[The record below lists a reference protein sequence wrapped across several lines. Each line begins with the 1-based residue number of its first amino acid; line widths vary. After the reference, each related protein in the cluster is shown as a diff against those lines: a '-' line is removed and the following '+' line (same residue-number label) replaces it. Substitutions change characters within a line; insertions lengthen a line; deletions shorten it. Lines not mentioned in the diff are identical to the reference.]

1 MNCKHC
7 NIQLPPDAVF
17 CPNCGE
23 RRSEGSERNES
34 VSAASAEN
42 VAAVRSASAAGFETH
57 IAFAYAITALSIT
70 GCGAIVNTV
79 LGIGAII
86 SANQAENHFRSSDR
100 SRAQECA
107 NRARTLCLAAVC
119 FLIFQLFFA
128 FLAGLLMLIASR
140 YGS

>member
-1 MNCKHC
+1 MICKHC
-7 NIQLPPDAVF
+7 NIQLPPDAIF
-17 CPNCGE
+17 CPNCGK
-23 RRSEGSERNES
+23 RCSEDKERN
-34 VSAASAEN
+34 AAA
-42 VAAVRSASAAGFETH
+42 RSASAAGFETH

-86 SANQAENHFRSSDR
+86 SANQAENHFRSDDR

-119 FLIFQLFFA
+119 FLIFQLFFS

>member
-1 MNCKHC
+1 MICKHC
-7 NIQLPPDAVF
+7 NIQLPPDAIF
-17 CPNCGE
+17 CPNCGK
-23 RRSEGSERNES
+23 RCSEDKERN
-34 VSAASAEN
+34 AAD
-42 VAAVRSASAAGFETH
+42 AAQSASSAGFETH

-70 GCGAIVNTV
+70 GCGAIVNTA

-86 SANQAENHFRSSDR
+86 SANQAEQHFRSGDR

>member
-1 MNCKHC
+1 MICKHC
-7 NIQLPPDAVF
+7 SIQLPPDAIF
-17 CPNCGE
+17 CPNCGK
-23 RRSEGSERNES
+23 RCSEDKERN
-34 VSAASAEN
+34 AAA
-42 VAAVRSASAAGFETH
+42 RSASAAGFETH
-57 IAFAYAITALSIT
+57 IAFAYAITVLSLT
-70 GCGAIVNTV
+70 GCGVIVNTA

-86 SANQAENHFRSSDR
+86 SANQAEQHFRSGDR

-128 FLAGLLMLIASR
+128 SLAGLLMLIVSR